1 MKKCIFFAIILSLL
15 FCNAAVYADAAYTA
29 AFETDSE
36 IVYVYSM
43 DAEGT
48 VIYDKNAEQR
58 ANCSSLAKL
67 ITAYL
72 VISQCED
79 YSESITVPATP
90 IRALDNTSCTRVGIL
105 VGEVISVQELLYC
118 MMIANAADAGNVLA
132 YHFGG
137 ESIEAFVDK
146 MNEFAA
152 QIGCEN
158 THFADP
164 NGLSDA
170 AQYTTAR
177 DLAVIYSTCLEN
189 DYFAQLAGMDY
200 YKMPATNKY
209 YETRYLHT
217 TNLCMDGNYPDYYC
231 SEVVNGK
238 VATDSNDL
246 GYAITSATKDGY
258 SYMAVVLN
266 GPLVD
271 YDNDE
276 NKENMAMVDTA
287 RIFDWIFETV
297 KLRIV
302 ARTST
307 VVTEIKVN
315 HSSEYDYVS
324 LVPMIEVSALVPEG
338 IDDESVYIRAIPE
351 MTKTETDAPVHK
363 GDVLGTASIL
373 YADEEIARVDLVAS
387 FDVER
392 SYSRFISETLHDIV
406 TNPIF
411 IILVSLL
418 MLAGLVF
425 GIYVYFFSSSKKFRG
440 KKIRI
445 IKGYEVIE
453 KSNRKK

>member
-1 MKKCIFFAIILSLL
+1 
-15 FCNAAVYADAAYTA
+15 
-29 AFETDSE
+29 
-36 IVYVYSM
+36 
-43 DAEGT
+43 
-48 VIYDKNAEQR
+48 
-58 ANCSSLAKL
+58 
-67 ITAYL
+67 
-72 VISQCED
+72 
-79 YSESITVPATP
+79 
-90 IRALDNTSCTRVGIL
+90 
-105 VGEVISVQELLYC
+105 
-118 MMIANAADAGNVLA
+118 MMISNAADAGNVLA

-152 QIGCEN
+152 QLGCEN

-170 AQYTTAR
+170 VQYTTAR
-177 DLAVIYSTCLEN
+177 DFAAIYKACLEN

-209 YETRYLHT
+209 FETRYLHT

-238 VATDSNDL
+238 VATDANNI
-246 GYAITSATKDGY
+246 GYSVTSATKDGY

-266 GPLVD
+266 GPFVD

-276 NKENMAMVDTA
+276 NNENMAMVDTA
-287 RIFDWIFETV
+287 KVLNWIFETV
-297 KLRIV
+297 KLRVV

-324 LVPMIEVSALVPEG
+324 LVPMIEVSALVPDG

-392 SYSRFISETLHDIV
+392 SYSRFISETFHDIV

-411 IILVSLL
+411 IIFVAILV
-418 MLAGLVF
+418 LAGLVF
-425 GIYVYFFSSSKKFRG
+425 GLYMYFFSSSKKFKG

-445 IKGYEVIE
+445 VKGYEVME
-453 KSNRKK
+453 KNNKK